1 MVFTKSEAMSA
12 MLNIMDWMD
21 HGVVEKVR
29 PSGDKIIYHGHPAF
43 YFLHSHDEAVDF
55 IKDRLTADSYDEYSL
70 CYELLVVLKFLL
82 GPHDSH
88 TGVRVASQGL
98 VLPLTLHIQGDHAY
112 VLGARK
118 DYSDALGGELLSING
133 VPVGQ
138 LLAEDE
144 QLERYATAGCLHHAQ
159 EICLSTGAIRILPSF
174 TGSVDRMNFV
184 VRCSDGNEKRF
195 CTDGSEIL
203 RDPDWLYV
211 TVLKSPNYTYDLAE
225 DYLVL
230 HYTRCR
236 ELDRME
242 QYIQEVDQLV
252 TEHGYRKC
260 IVDIRH
266 NMGGGDAP
274 SDMLCGYLRGKFTK
288 LVALVDEMVYSSGM
302 STCLMLRDIG
312 AYTIGTDI
320 GDSPCAFGNAATRDF
335 LQYGLIARCSQKFM
349 VAEPGRIRSRG
360 YVKEQFA
367 AEFHAPTDLPEFW
380 YFHPDLYV
388 DRTFDDMLSGRD
400 PQMDAALSYLRS

>member
-1 MVFTKSEAMSA
+1 MKFTRDEANEA
-12 MLNIMDWMD
+12 IHKILDWMD
-21 HGVVEKVR
+21 HGVTHKKTMR
-29 PSGDKIIYHGHPAF
+29 GDDVIYYGHPAL
-43 YFLHSHDEAVDF
+43 YFRHSPTEADRF
-55 IKDRLTADSYDEYSL
+55 INSIMLDNSYDEFLL
-70 CYELLVVLKFLL
+70 CRQLMVILKYLL

-88 TGVRVASQGL
+88 TGVRAASQGL
-98 VLPLTLHIQGDHAY
+98 VLPLMLHIQGDHAY
-112 VLGARK
+112 VLGVRK

-133 VPVGQ
+133 VPVDQ

-144 QLERYATAGCLHHAQ
+144 QLERYATAGCLHYAQ

-203 RDPDWLYV
+203 RGPDWLYA

-230 HYTRCR
+230 HYTQCR
-236 ELDRME
+236 DLDRMK

-252 TEHGYRKC
+252 TERGYRKC

-274 SDMLCGYLRGKFTK
+274 SNMLCGYLRGKFTK

-320 GDSPCAFGNAATRDF
+320 GDSPCAFGNAVARDF
-335 LQYGLIARCSQKFM
+335 SQYGLTARCSQKFM
-349 VAEPGRIRSRG
+349 VAEPGRVRSRG
-360 YVKEQFA
+360 YTKEQFA

-380 YFHPDLYV
+380 YFYPDLYV

-400 PQMDAALSYLRS
+400 PQMDATIKYLCS